1 MTFID
6 RLDMLLKEHDL
17 NKNQLAAQTGI
28 PVSTIYGWYKKG
40 YEGITLP
47 TITKLAEYFNC
58 TIEYLVNGETHKN
71 SANTLPKGISTISDI
86 QTKRIPLIGNV
97 AAGQPILAEE
107 DYETYIDSPC
117 KADYA
122 LRVEGDSMEPGFID
136 GDIIYIKAQDDVDD
150 GQIAVVLL
158 DDSAALK
165 HVYHIQNG
173 LMLTSDNPK
182 YPPMHMTFEDYNV
195 IRVLGIV
202 VGFTRMFN
210 KGSARV

>member
-1 MTFID
+1 MSIVSE
-6 RLDMLLKEHDL
+6 RLRYAMKLRNMKQVDL
-17 NKNQLAAQTGI
+17 VEKTGI
-28 PVSTIYGWYKKG
+28 GKSSISTYLSGEYFPKQTNT
-40 YEGITLP
+40 Y
-47 TITKLAEYFNC
+47 KLAEA
-58 TIEYLVNGETHKN
+58 LRVNPSWLMGNDVPMEDT
-71 SANTLPKGISTISDI
+71 SFLPENVASIRNVQLT
-86 QTKRIPLIGNV
+86 RIPLIGNV

-165 HVYHIQNG
+165 HVYHIPNG

-210 KGSARV
+210 GSARV